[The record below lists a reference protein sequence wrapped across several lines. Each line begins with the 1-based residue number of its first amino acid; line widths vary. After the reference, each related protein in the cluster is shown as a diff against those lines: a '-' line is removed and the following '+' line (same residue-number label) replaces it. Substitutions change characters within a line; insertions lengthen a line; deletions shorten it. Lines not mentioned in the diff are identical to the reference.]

1 MGVAYDQRRKLA
13 AAVSFASAMIHLSA
27 SIHHFSEYWL
37 FGTLFLVAAA
47 AEIAWSARAWR
58 HGSPA
63 LLVAGAALQLG
74 VAVVWVWSRTTG
86 LPIGPEAGEAEGV
99 GALDVQ
105 STVDELLTVLL
116 VALLLPRLSLGRSR
130 VLVTAVEVLAIL
142 ALPASFLI
150 AGSGAGHAS

>member
-1 MGVAYDQRRKLA
+1 VSIAQDQRRKLA
-13 AAVSFASAMIHLSA
+13 ALVSFASAVIHLSA

-47 AEIAWSARAWR
+47 AEIAWAGWAWR
-58 HGSPA
+58 NGSPR
-63 LLVAGAALQLG
+63 LLVAGALLQLG
-74 VAVVWVWSRTTG
+74 VAAVWVWSRTSG
-86 LPIGPEAGEAEGV
+86 LPIGPEAGEAERV
-99 GALDVQ
+99 GALDAQ
-105 STVDELLTVLL
+105 STVDELLTALL
-116 VALLLPRLSLGRSR
+116 VAVLLPRLALARSR

>member
-1 MGVAYDQRRKLA
+1 VNVAQDQRRKLA
-13 AAVSFASAMIHLSA
+13 ALVSVASAVIHLSA

-47 AEIAWSARAWR
+47 AELAWSARVWR
-58 HGSPA
+58 DGSPR
-63 LLVAGAALQLG
+63 LLVAGALVQLG
-74 VAVVWVWSRTTG
+74 VAAVWVWSRTAG
-86 LPIGPEAGEAEGV
+86 LPIGPEAGEAERV

-105 STVDELLTVLL
+105 STIDELLTVLL
-116 VALLLPRLSLGRSR
+116 IALLLPRLAFARSR
-130 VLVTAVEVLAIL
+130 ALVTAVEVLALL

>member
-13 AAVSFASAMIHLSA
+13 AAVSVSSAVIHVSA
-27 SIHHFSEYWL
+27 SVHHFSEYWL

-47 AEIAWSARAWR
+47 AEIAWSARVWR
-58 HGSPA
+58 HDSPA
-63 LLVAGAALQLG
+63 LLVAGAVLQLG
-74 VAVVWVWSRTTG
+74 VVAVWVWSRTMG
-86 LPIGPEAGEAEGV
+86 LPIGPDAGEAERI

-130 VLVTAVEVLAIL
+130 ALVTAVEVLAIL